1 MLKTV
6 DKPTLAPLGP
16 GVYDF
21 TEAARYLKAA
31 RYGDGLYP
39 WRLRTLAGWFQRWAN
54 ERELSES
61 IDSEFPAAVTFSD
74 LISMRLVATLRRAG
88 IRWREIDAIVRR
100 LRAGTE
106 TQRPL
111 ANQSAW
117 NDVDWAVEVL
127 EELYPL
133 AKGAPH
139 LNEPDFLGLLQ
150 DFLIPEHG
158 LAFDEKS
165 GEATSWEIQDGI
177 VLHPLVQSGA
187 PCVKGTRIPA
197 GALAGTVAAGD
208 SIERVAKAYRLAPE
222 TVQAACD
229 WEHRLQSR

>member
-6 DKPTLAPLGP
+6 DKSAPHLRGP
-16 GVYDF
+16 GAYDF
-21 TEAARYLKAA
+21 IEAARYLKAA

-54 ERELSES
+54 DRELSES
-61 IDSEFPAAVTFSD
+61 ISGEFPTAVTFSD

-88 IRWREIDAIVRR
+88 IRWREIDAIVRQ
-100 LRAGTE
+100 LRADTE
-106 TQRPL
+106 TQHPL

-117 NDVDWAVEVL
+117 NDVDWAVEAL
-127 EELYPL
+127 QEFYPL
-133 AKGAPH
+133 VKGAPR
-139 LNEPDFLGLLQ
+139 LTEPDFLDLLQ

-158 LAFDEKS
+158 IAFDEKS
-165 GEATSWEIQDGI
+165 GQATSWEIQDGI
-177 VLHPLVQSGA
+177 VLHSHVQSGA

-197 GALAGTVAAGD
+197 GALAGAVAAGD

-229 WEHRLQSR
+229 WEYRLQSR